1 MQEVS
6 TKYPGPLKTVK
17 GFTIDEKEKYVLK
30 TATCKKSRRYVF
42 LTKFVEFIAQNK
54 LNISGK

>member
-17 GFTIDEKEKYVLK
+17 GFTIDEKEKYILK
-30 TATCKKSRRYVF
+30 NGKLQKISTVCIF
-42 LTKFVEFIAQNK
+42 NK
-54 LNISGK
+54 VC

>member
-17 GFTIDEKEKYVLK
+17 GFTIDEKEKYILK
-30 TATCKKSRRYVF
+30 KANCKNLDLCIF
-42 LTKFVEFIAQNK
+42 NK
-54 LNISGK
+54 VC